1 MGENISHAEL
11 FRIINR
17 AVAGCA
23 NHKNIPVNTEISI
36 FRERYVYR
44 LEQNRQ
50 LDIFEETLPQN
61 KELTDAVD
69 FCDNLEAYRQATDI
83 DANEND
89 ELEEWQCRR
98 IYKGIERYRRHIS
111 PENLAMLN
119 ILEYNIKRRLPEYR
133 ELLLLEEYNREAC
146 RIHDLKLG
154 YNRRRRQNQSAS
166 KDYEWAA
173 LGFFKEVLHDENL
186 KKIKGCPEKLAL
198 YMNSLRIVAGGQAV
212 NLLAQRIDHDGIRN
226 FASIH
231 ETVKRTAYGVRIQK
245 NRFGRKHRE
254 QRNAVFAECKTLQ
267 CILLQ
272 NRDVVEL
279 YFRIKSQLRS
289 GFQPLEQSC
298 ERLHGVVGEFG
309 TVLPVAEYSAGG
321 ILPAGPVALQVAHA
335 VDR

>member
-36 FRERYVYR
+36 FRERYAYR

-119 ILEYNIKRRLPEYR
+119 I
-133 ELLLLEEYNREAC
+133 
-146 RIHDLKLG
+146 
-154 YNRRRRQNQSAS
+154 
-166 KDYEWAA
+166 
-173 LGFFKEVLHDENL
+173 
-186 KKIKGCPEKLAL
+186 
-198 YMNSLRIVAGGQAV
+198 
-212 NLLAQRIDHDGIRN
+212 
-226 FASIH
+226 
-231 ETVKRTAYGVRIQK
+231 
-245 NRFGRKHRE
+245 
-254 QRNAVFAECKTLQ
+254 
-267 CILLQ
+267 
-272 NRDVVEL
+272 
-279 YFRIKSQLRS
+279 
-289 GFQPLEQSC
+289 
-298 ERLHGVVGEFG
+298 
-309 TVLPVAEYSAGG
+309 
-321 ILPAGPVALQVAHA
+321 
-335 VDR
+335 